1 LAIGQSALLLDDHAI
16 TLQQENA
23 LLCAG
28 DEVRRE

>member
-1 LAIGQSALLLDDHAI
+1 LAIGQSALLLCCLTI